1 GRQGSGR
8 GEVAEVSLPIILLP
22 EAQAEF
28 DEAVDWYEQQA
39 GIGAEF
45 IARVQEV
52 FSRISANPAIHQTV
66 YKDVRRAVVRRFRYT
81 VTSREEPGQVVV
93 ISVFHGRRDP
103 SIWQGRA

>member
-1 GRQGSGR
+1 
-8 GEVAEVSLPIILLP
+8 VSLPVILLP

-39 GIGAEF
+39 GIGAQF

-52 FSRISANPAIHQTV
+52 FTRISANPAIHQIV
-66 YKDVRRAVVRRFRYT
+66 YKDVRRAVVRRFPYS
-81 VTSREEPGQVVV
+81 VIYREEPGRVVV

-103 SIWQGRA
+103 SVWQGRV